1 MLQYVRS
8 EFFLKKIQHML
19 QYLSINVAT
28 IVSTCLTIDVAWN
41 VVFMLR
47 LEYPKVE
54 RQLFLTYH
62 FFHITNS
69 DL

>member
-1 MLQYVRS
+1 
-8 EFFLKKIQHML
+8 ML

-28 IVSTCLTIDVAWN
+28 IVSTCFTIDVAWN

-62 FFHITNS
+62 FFILQIVIFDVALVNF
-69 DL
+69 

>member
-1 MLQYVRS
+1 
-8 EFFLKKIQHML
+8 ML

-28 IVSTCLTIDVAWN
+28 IVSTCFTIDVAWN